1 MIERRRQILSN
12 IPWVSSMSKAKQL
25 GKYKFK
31 DGFSNYQETKKQ
43 LGLTYFASLSIIILF
58 IIYRL
63 K

>member
-1 MIERRRQILSN
+1 
-12 IPWVSSMSKAKQL
+12 MSKAKQL

-43 LGLTYFASLSIIILF
+43 LGLTYFTSLSIIILF